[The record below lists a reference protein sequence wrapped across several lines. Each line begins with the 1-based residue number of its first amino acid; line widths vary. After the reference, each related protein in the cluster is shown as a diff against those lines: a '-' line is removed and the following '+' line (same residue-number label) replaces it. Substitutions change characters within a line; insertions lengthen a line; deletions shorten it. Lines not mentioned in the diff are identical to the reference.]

1 MSQSKKPD
9 DSPFA
14 VLTRRE
20 RDVMA
25 YVANGKAN
33 KVIAAELGVSRR
45 TIEAHRARI
54 FHKLQVRNAVELSQ
68 CVMRYGQ
75 AFEPDPADEARRG

>member
-1 MSQSKKPD
+1 MKQSRNQD
-9 DSPFA
+9 HSPFS
-14 VLTRRE
+14 VLTARE
-20 RDVMA
+20 RDVMV

-45 TIEAHRARI
+45 TVEAHRARI
-54 FHKLQVRNAVELSQ
+54 FHKLHVRNAVELSQ

-75 AFEPDPADEARRG
+75 PSEADSGDSTVPG

>member
-1 MSQSKKPD
+1 MTQSRNQD
-9 DSPFA
+9 HSPFS
-14 VLTRRE
+14 VLTARE

-45 TIEAHRARI
+45 TVEAHRARI

-68 CVMRYGQ
+68 CVMRYG
-75 AFEPDPADEARRG
+75 EVPEIDSGSTKPG

>member
-1 MSQSKKPD
+1 MTQSRNQD
-9 DSPFA
+9 HSPFS
-14 VLTRRE
+14 VLTARE

-45 TIEAHRARI
+45 TVEAHRARI

-68 CVMRYGQ
+68 CVMRYGR
-75 AFEPDPADEARRG
+75 EHDADSGGAKPG